1 MLKQIKNIKKITTF
15 IAALLAAFAVSP
27 LLASTPAQIQQLIEQ
42 GDCDHAL
49 TLLQK
54 EQQAHPNQTS
64 DILSALSVAA
74 GLCSGRITA
83 DNADY
88 AHNILN
94 RIEQQNPML
103 TGLDM
108 TAFQTLKAQ
117 VSALSEDAEGSI
129 GTLLVFILLITF
141 IGYWAFFRGNQ
152 KLSRA
157 IDQEKSKANAEFLQ
171 RKTGLSDA
179 VNKLYLEVDDRLT
192 KARIGGHDAQVA
204 RLGKFLTNIEKIR
217 QDVPNML
224 TLADLVAAETRL
236 QNTAVL
242 VKASG

>member
-1 MLKQIKNIKKITTF
+1 
-15 IAALLAAFAVSP
+15 
-27 LLASTPAQIQQLIEQ
+27 
-42 GDCDHAL
+42 
-49 TLLQK
+49 
-54 EQQAHPNQTS
+54 
-64 DILSALSVAA
+64 
-74 GLCSGRITA
+74 
-83 DNADY
+83 
-88 AHNILN
+88 
-94 RIEQQNPML
+94 
-103 TGLDM
+103 
-108 TAFQTLKAQ
+108 
-117 VSALSEDAEGSI
+117 VSALSEDEEGSI

-171 RKTGLSDA
+171 RKTGLTDA